1 MLGEMG
7 AMEFVYLLT
16 TIVALPLAAFLLL
29 RRFSPAAQSR
39 SAESI
44 LANDVS
50 ERLLRIE
57 ARLEDL
63 ADENRRLAE
72 ANRFMTT
79 LLADRTSATRG

>member
-1 MLGEMG
+1 MLGELG
-7 AMEFVYLLT
+7 VMESVYLLT
-16 TIVALPLAAFLLL
+16 TIVALPLAAYLVV
-29 RRFSPAAQSR
+29 RRFLPGTQSR
-39 SAESI
+39 SAETI

-57 ARLEDL
+57 SRLDDL